1 MQKISS
7 YLYSNT
13 IQVNFDLDALPTE
26 WRIVYQRT
34 VKIYKGYDN
43 VIELDIKNAQQR
55 RFNVSSKTM
64 KVLIMDDLGKEVVTA
79 DVTHSSTP
87 GLATFTISADDV
99 EYLSPQF
106 LNYTVYVL
114 NPDTTKNIIYGDTQ
128 FGATGKMELL
138 GTSAVQI
145 PKPQEIRT
153 FNHLENT
160 VGAVGYYYSEAVVIH
175 PKNDINLTLP
185 LVLEFTNSGL
195 EADIDIQ
202 ITRSKVI
209 SSETEWDTLETF
221 HLASSTINLTKT
233 YACPTD
239 YSADVN
245 WLRIRYLRDTAN
257 TGKIDKI
264 LVSQ

>member
-13 IQVNFDLDALPTE
+13 IQVNFDLDVLPTE

-55 RFNVSSKTM
+55 RFDVSSKTM

-99 EYLSPQF
+99 DYLTPQF
-106 LNYTVYVL
+106 LTYTVYVL
-114 NPDTTKNIIYGDTQ
+114 NDDNTKNIIYGDTQ
-128 FGATGKMELL
+128 FGATGRMQLF
-138 GTSAVQI
+138 GSATVQV
-145 PKPQEIRT
+145 PPPQEIRA
-153 FNHLENT
+153 FNYLDNT
-160 VGAVGYYYSEAVVIH
+160 VGPIRYYYSEAVVIH
-175 PKNDINLTLP
+175 PKNDINGTLP
-185 LVLEFTNSGL
+185 LELEFANNGL
-195 EADIDIQ
+195 EADVDIQ
-202 ITRSKVI
+202 ITTSKVI
-209 SSETEWDTLETF
+209 SSETEWVTLESF
-221 HLASSTINLTKT
+221 HLASSTSNLTKT

-239 YSADVN
+239 YSTDVN
-245 WLRIRYLRDTAN
+245 WLRIRYQRDSIN